1 MHKFSPTTQAVVL
14 KSQGLQHRPIPT
26 IHAGLTSY
34 VLSTIVVLLDVLQPY
49 GQYISVDL
57 ELQALI
63 GQVARMRPSEY
74 ETRYKVTILSTL
86 S

>member
-1 MHKFSPTTQAVVL
+1 M
-14 KSQGLQHRPIPT
+14 
-26 IHAGLTSY
+26 
-34 VLSTIVVLLDVLQPY
+34 LSTIVVLLDVLQPY